1 MINNFIFRCA
11 DLKLRIIILPTDRP
25 EIILSTVRTTIKLP
39 SLYKHMKNTIIKI
52 FEDPSGTECFY
63 GNEKN
68 KQGKSFRKLKSG
80 QGEKKHSKEK
90 KRMKIEQMKKN

>member
-68 KQGKSFRKLKSG
+68 KQGNLLGNLNLDK
-80 QGEKKHSKEK
+80 GEKSIPK
-90 KRMKIEQMKKN
+90 KRKE